1 VVEDEDCC
9 VEDDEYGADD
19 ADNDDC
25 EDECDDSSQDSGGV
39 ESDENRS
46 EDDSLGEEGEDFSK
60 ILSQSPPDSM
70 QKHAH

>member
-25 EDECDDSSQDSGGV
+25 EDECDDSSQDSGV
-39 ESDENRS
+39 ESDEDRS